1 MWVRNGMFLC
11 LNYNWFLVSFLLFF
25 LELLERVHGGFVDY
39 RIWKIRQVRVQKL
52 LDVCTS
58 ALYCTTTISRQIFV
72 LDLYFFLN
80 HRLRMISSDFESF
93 SRICHKMHICLE
105 SVSISV
111 FSSKICQHICFF
123 GLESVSILYFL
134 SRIC

>member
-1 MWVRNGMFLC
+1 MAA
-11 LNYNWFLVSFLLFF
+11 LLIIGF
-25 LELLERVHGGFVDY
+25 EKSAKSESRSSWMSVRVH
-39 RIWKIRQVRVQKL
+39 
-52 LDVCTS
+52 
-58 ALYCTTTISRQIFV
+58 CTTTISRQIFV

-80 HRLRMISSDFESF
+80 HRLRMVSSDFESF
-93 SRICHKMHICLE
+93 SRICHKMHLCLE